1 MRALLPELQLERHE
15 MMNRDL
21 KAEVAAGRFRE
32 DLFFRLSVFPLHLP
46 PLRERRADIP
56 MLGGLF

>member
-21 KAEVAAGRFRE
+21 KAEVEAGRFRE